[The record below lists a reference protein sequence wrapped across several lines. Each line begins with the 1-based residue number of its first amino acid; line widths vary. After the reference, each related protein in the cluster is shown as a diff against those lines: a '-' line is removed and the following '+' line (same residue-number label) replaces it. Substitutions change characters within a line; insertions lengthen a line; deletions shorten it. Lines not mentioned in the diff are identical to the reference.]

1 VKGFA
6 KVISYDGRDPEG
18 NSSLSAD
25 MWSLYSSENHYST
38 KRTASYL
45 MGTALTDNC
54 LRPLGPSEQYFW
66 FSNQNSA
73 KHFVIAAEIT
83 GDATIATW
91 ISAIAAAQ
99 LRHPLLRVSVECGP
113 DGPPCF
119 REHANIPIPL
129 RIVPEENSVTWT
141 AEMAKELATP
151 ILLNG
156 APLVRITV
164 LRKSGGSTLLLSMHH
179 SIADGLSSAFVIRD
193 ILEALSGKPLQPL
206 PLTEPQENLC
216 SAAAGTPL
224 PPSAPVHPPATLLR
238 RDAGGPTVQSLKL
251 SRELTMKLRT
261 HAREVGATVH
271 GALVAALTFAGR
283 QLSPDWLIHPV
294 RVMSPVDNRK
304 LLGLEDQCA
313 LSIVFPTGAYA
324 SDSEERLWD
333 VARVVKDDL
342 TPARTAEGLSTVFSG
357 FRQLMSTS
365 PNVAQIAAFELQA
378 CACEGMMSNLGVLL
392 LETSF
397 GGFKLESLWGPSV
410 LVGVEG
416 EQMIG
421 AATLNGAIHLLHSSY
436 TPMPKLLRTM
446 EATLEAMAR

>member
-1 VKGFA
+1 MT
-6 KVISYDGRDPEG
+6 GRDSEG

-25 MWSLYSSENHYST
+25 MWSLYSSENHSST
-38 KRTASYL
+38 KGRQVIF
-45 MGTALTDNC
+45 MGTSLTGNC

-91 ISAIAAAQ
+91 MAAVAAAQ

-129 RIVPEENSVTWT
+129 RIVPEEELT
-141 AEMAKELATP
+141 AWQVEMAKELATP
-151 ILLNG
+151 IPLSG
-156 APLVRITV
+156 TPLVRIAL

-206 PLTEPQENLC
+206 TLTDPQENLC
-216 SAAAGTPL
+216 SAVADTPL
-224 PPSAPVHPPATLLR
+224 PPSAPVYPPATLLR
-238 RDAGGPTVQSLKL
+238 RDAGGSTVQALKL
-251 SRELTMKLRT
+251 SKELTTKLRT

-283 QLSPDWLIHPV
+283 QLSPDWLTHPV
-294 RVMSPVDNRK
+294 RVVSPVDNRK

-313 LSIVFPTGAYA
+313 LSIIFPMGAYA
-324 SDSEERLWD
+324 PDSEERLWD

-357 FRQLMSTS
+357 FLQLMSTS

-378 CACEGMMSNLGVLL
+378 CACEGMVSNLGVLPF
-392 LETSF
+392 ETSF

-410 LVGVEG
+410 FVGIEG

-421 AATLNGAIHLLHSSY
+421 AATANGAIHLLHTSY
-436 TPMPKLLRTM
+436 TPIPKLLQTM
-446 EATLEAMAR
+446 EATLETMAR

>member
-1 VKGFA
+1 MN
-6 KVISYDGRDPEG
+6 GRDPEG

-113 DGPPCF
+113 DGPPWF
-119 REHANIPIPL
+119 REQANIPIPL
-129 RIVPEENSVTWT
+129 RIVPEEELT
-141 AEMAKELATP
+141 AWQVEMAKELATP
-151 ILLNG
+151 IPLSG
-156 APLVRITV
+156 APLARITL

-179 SIADGLSSAFVIRD
+179 SIADGLSAAFVIRD
-193 ILEALSGKPLQPL
+193 ILEALSGKHLQPL
-206 PLTEPQENLC
+206 TLTEPQENLC
-216 SAAAGTPL
+216 SAAAEPP
-224 PPSAPVHPPATLLR
+224 PPSAPVYPPATLLR
-238 RDAGGPTVQSLKL
+238 RDAGGPTVQALKL
-251 SRELTMKLRT
+251 SKELTMKLRT

-271 GALVAALTFAGR
+271 GALVAAFTFAGR
-283 QLSPDWLIHPV
+283 QLSSDWLTHPV
-294 RVMSPVDNRK
+294 RVVSPVNNRK

-313 LSIVFPTGAYA
+313 LSIIFPTGAYA
-324 SDSEERLWD
+324 PDSTENLWN
-333 VARVVKDDL
+333 VARAVKDEL
-342 TPARTAEGLSTVFSG
+342 TPVRTAQGLSTVFSG

-365 PNVAQIAAFELQA
+365 PNIAQIAAFELQV
-378 CACEGMMSNLGVLL
+378 CACEGMVSNLGILSF
-392 LETSF
+392 ETSF

-410 LVGVEG
+410 FVGIEG

-421 AATLNGAIHLLHSSY
+421 VATLNGAIHLLHTSY
-436 TPMPKLLRTM
+436 TPIPKLLQTM
-446 EATLEAMAR
+446 EATLETMAR